1 MKYEEVMEKCI
12 NKLKEDWNQA
22 KKLDKDN
29 FNMDVCKSE
38 YVQYKPYIID
48 VGSMQKVL
56 SEYKEETSFDNG
68 YIKVKTEIRTDV
80 DGYCDSDGSIE
91 VENVD
96 VFLETYGIRPK
107 TEEEFNNMLND
118 EFQLKRIFI
127 NYIRDII
134 FNKANEMKLDVGKFT
149 LYNIPC
155 SLVKLY
161 QEGILDLE
169 GLTKAVYTNC

>member
-22 KKLDKDN
+22 KKLDKNN
-29 FNMDVCKSE
+29 FNMDVCKSK
-38 YVQYKPYIID
+38 YIQYKPYITD
-48 VGSMQKVL
+48 VGTMQEVL
-56 SEYKEETSFDNG
+56 SECNKETSFDNG
-68 YIKVKTEIRTDV
+68 YIQVTTEIKTDV

-91 VENVD
+91 VDNVD
-96 VFLETYGIRPK
+96 VFLESVGIRPK
-107 TEEEFNNMLND
+107 TKEEFNDMLDN
-118 EFQLKRIFI
+118 EFQMKRIFVD
-127 NYIRDII
+127 YIRDII
-134 FNKANEMKLDVGKFT
+134 INKANEMKLDARKFSR
-149 LYNIPC
+149 YNIQC

>member
-1 MKYEEVMEKCI
+1 MKYEEVMKNCI

-29 FNMDVCKSE
+29 FDMNVCVSE
-38 YVQYKPYIID
+38 YLKYAPYITN
-48 VGSMQKVL
+48 VNSMQKVL
-56 SEYKEETSFDNG
+56 SEYKKETSFDNG
-68 YIKVKTEIRTDV
+68 YIKVKTEIITDV

-91 VENVD
+91 VDNVD
-96 VFLETYGIRPK
+96 VFLKTIGVRPK
-107 TEEEFNNMLND
+107 TEEEFNDMLDN
-118 EFQLKRIFI
+118 EFQMKRIFI

-161 QEGILDLE
+161 KEGVLDLE